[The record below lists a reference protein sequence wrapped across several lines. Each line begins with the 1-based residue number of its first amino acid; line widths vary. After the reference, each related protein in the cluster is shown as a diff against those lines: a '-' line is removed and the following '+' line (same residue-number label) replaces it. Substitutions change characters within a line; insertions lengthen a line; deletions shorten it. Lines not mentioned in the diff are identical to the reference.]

1 MRQEAVSPC
10 SWGPGDTGDQS
21 PRQVLFSTEPPP
33 PVSPPCDEGPT
44 TSGTK
49 LHSSSCLGSRV
60 TPTLPVPV
68 AHPLI
73 MPVEPAA
80 GCATAGTVGRR
91 CLSRGMAVVL
101 TPPQV
106 SPPPRDPLL
115 PAQPLVI
122 SVLLWVPACPPSFQ
136 CPDWGGLERAQYS
149 FSHSFE
155 YMCLVIYDGTFPA
168 SREGGKMEEQ
178 CPFSGSVVRSALP
191 VPWTE
196 EPGGL
201 QSTGSQRV
209 GHD

>member
-106 SPPPRDPLL
+106 SPHPGTLCSLPSPLL
-115 PAQPLVI
+115 SPCC
-122 SVLLWVPACPPSFQ
+122 SGCPP
-136 CPDWGGLERAQYS
+136 A
-149 FSHSFE
+149 H
-155 YMCLVIYDGTFPA
+155 PA
-168 SREGGKMEEQ
+168 SSVQTGVALRE
-178 CPFSGSVVRSALP
+178 PSIHSVTHSNICI
-191 VPWTE
+191 
-196 EPGGL
+196 
-201 QSTGSQRV
+201 
-209 GHD
+209 

>member
-136 CPDWGGLERAQYS
+136 CPDWGGSPERGLLS
-149 FSHSFE
+149 PDS
-155 YMCLVIYDGTFPA
+155 
-168 SREGGKMEEQ
+168 GGSSEH
-178 CPFSGSVVRSALP
+178 FR
-191 VPWTE
+191 
-196 EPGGL
+196 L
-201 QSTGSQRV
+201 QSPSRVSSIQYGTGTKTEI
-209 GHD
+209 

>member
-80 GCATAGTVGRR
+80 GCATAGTVGPKFLLPGFTHHPNAA
-91 CLSRGMAVVL
+91 CPSRSSPDNAGGARSGL
-101 TPPQV
+101 CHRGDRGSSLPQQGHGCCPD
-106 SPPPRDPLL
+106 SPPGIPPTPGPSAPCPAPCYLCAALGARL
-115 PAQPLVI
+115 PTQ
-122 SVLLWVPACPPSFQ
+122 
-136 CPDWGGLERAQYS
+136 
-149 FSHSFE
+149 
-155 YMCLVIYDGTFPA
+155 
-168 SREGGKMEEQ
+168 
-178 CPFSGSVVRSALP
+178 LP
-191 VPWTE
+191 VSRLGWP
-196 EPGGL
+196 
-201 QSTGSQRV
+201 
-209 GHD
+209 